1 MLCYINLFYWETRGE
16 KNKKK
21 KDKKKRKRGK
31 QLGEK
36 KNAENRGSFFPSSLR
51 CCEIRK
57 AGSRRERRE
66 KKRQKKKRRNKEEAG
81 TDFRYLLYFSA
92 NKICRTGEKKVQ
104 ESVEREWRRRKGKK
118 RQETDANTKQKEK
131 VWNRRT
137 QTEQPSCFQRC
148 CSFFVSRSVSL
159 HFLHVFFFFMFA
171 LFKWII
177 IHLNSYGVSL

>member
-1 MLCYINLFYWETRGE
+1 MLGYINLFCWETRGE
-16 KNKKK
+16 KNRKK
-21 KDKKKRKRGK
+21 KDKKKHKRGK

-104 ESVEREWRRRKGKK
+104 ESVERE
-118 RQETDANTKQKEK
+118 
-131 VWNRRT
+131 
-137 QTEQPSCFQRC
+137 
-148 CSFFVSRSVSL
+148 
-159 HFLHVFFFFMFA
+159 
-171 LFKWII
+171 
-177 IHLNSYGVSL
+177 